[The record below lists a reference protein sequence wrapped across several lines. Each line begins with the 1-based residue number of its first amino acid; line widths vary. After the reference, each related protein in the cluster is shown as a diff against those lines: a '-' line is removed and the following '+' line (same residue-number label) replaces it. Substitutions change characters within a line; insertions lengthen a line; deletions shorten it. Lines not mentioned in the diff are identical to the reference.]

1 MRKTPNLP
9 LAPYIGRL
17 VQSLYI
23 CSLRS
28 PERGEEMRLS
38 VGVFAWPGLL
48 VVWRVRQEVWRG
60 QLHLHLLLSHQQ
72 LQHRPWE
79 PPTPPPPPS
88 PPTWGLKDL
97 LELASVATS
106 LRSVCSHWTNW
117 ETIIL
122 SNYIPRVWS
131 IFIFI
136 SSYLMH
142 FLFPHSVIQDGFMF
156 NIIRVFLL
164 NQGYS
169 ASIENDWYRK

>member
-1 MRKTPNLP
+1 MASIIFWHLNSWITNETEPIISHYQKW
-9 LAPYIGRL
+9 PYPPQLRGRDT
-17 VQSLYI
+17 
-23 CSLRS
+23 RS
-28 PERGEEMRLS
+28 
-38 VGVFAWPGLL
+38 
-48 VVWRVRQEVWRG
+48 
-60 QLHLHLLLSHQQ
+60 
-72 LQHRPWE
+72 RPVETWSPPPPPP
-79 PPTPPPPPS
+79 PPTPPAAWARVLCPWRPHRQRAR
-88 PPTWGLKDL
+88 

-136 SSYLMH
+136 SSYLMD